1 VYSSAESRILFPKS
15 FISAPLKNLKINV
28 DLGVAPKIIVTK
40 KFINTSQKEAEK
52 MKDVKGTIISIIAE
66 YLDKEESEL
75 NGSSSFT
82 EIGLDSLDIMELVMQ
97 MQEELDCKIEL
108 SQDITTIDSL
118 AELIENG
125 NREQATA

>member
-1 VYSSAESRILFPKS
+1 
-15 FISAPLKNLKINV
+15 
-28 DLGVAPKIIVTK
+28 
-40 KFINTSQKEAEK
+40 
-52 MKDVKGTIISIIAE
+52 MKDVKGTIIRIIAE

-75 NGSSSFT
+75 SGTSSFT

-118 AELIENG
+118 VALIEK
-125 NREQATA
+125 ESAKEATA

>member
-1 VYSSAESRILFPKS
+1 
-15 FISAPLKNLKINV
+15 
-28 DLGVAPKIIVTK
+28 
-40 KFINTSQKEAEK
+40 
-52 MKDVKGTIISIIAE
+52 MKDVKGTIIRIIAE

-75 NGSSSFT
+75 SGTSSFT

-118 AELIENG
+118 VALIEKESAN
-125 NREQATA
+125 EATA